1 MSSSILVDSA
11 GGNDEP
17 RPTLSNGGV
26 ESTDIAMICRV
37 DADVTAQTS
46 FPCGI
51 ASIAWEKKLLT
62 RCRHA
67 KREVCDEL
75 NLLFNANLCQSR
87 AIVWQSSIDA
97 GEVVQIPIS
106 RTSFVCEPPRRVMN
120 VSAWLLPANKSLII
134 PL

>member
-11 GGNDEP
+11 CGNDEP

-26 ESTDIAMICRV
+26 ESTDITMICRV

-51 ASIAWEKKLLT
+51 ASIASEKKLLI
-62 RCRHA
+62 RFRHA

-75 NLLFNANLCQSR
+75 DLFFNVNLCQSR
-87 AIVWQSSIDA
+87 AMVCQCGIDV
-97 GEVVQIPIS
+97 GEVPPFPIS

-120 VSAWLLPANKSLII
+120 VSA
-134 PL
+134 